1 MNIYFKVK
9 PLNVEM
15 RRLFHLRWMNTPVVP
30 PPSPDWIQI
39 VTILRELHYNGIPA
53 AMTAQEIL
61 KENAIVELSKRD
73 PHAFSA
79 LYEKYFDRIYYFILR
94 QTDDEETAGD
104 LCSQTFVN
112 VLHHLKSYQFRGLPF
127 SAWLYKIA
135 SNEVNKYYR
144 KKKGTKIFS
153 IEETK
158 VRELVERSDRD
169 GQDWDEDIIRQL
181 LVYLKDLPTDM
192 LQVLELRFFE
202 DKDFKEIAFILD
214 MTESGAKMR
223 TYRALDKLRKHFNIK
238 VKYDE

>member
-1 MNIYFKVK
+1 MLPKF
-9 PLNVEM
+9 
-15 RRLFHLRWMNTPVVP
+15 
-30 PPSPDWIQI
+30 
-39 VTILRELHYNGIPA
+39 VTIFSQAHSYRSPEY
-53 AMTAQEIL
+53 MTEQEIR
-61 KENAIVELSKRD
+61 KENEIVEQSKRD
-73 PHAFSA
+73 RHAFSA

-94 QTDDEETAGD
+94 QTDNEDVAGD

-112 VLHHLKSYQFRGLPF
+112 VLNNLSHYEFRGLPF

-144 KKKGTKIFS
+144 KQKGKKIFS
-153 IEETK
+153 IEEAR
-158 VRELVERSDRD
+158 VLELVERTAPQ
-169 GQDWDEDIIRQL
+169 GQDWDEEILQRL
-181 LVYLKDLPTDM
+181 LIYLKDLPTDM

-223 TYRALDKLRKHFNIK
+223 TYRALDKLRRHFNIK